1 MNINLAPQVYAY
13 RPKITNAVG
22 GAFGST
28 VAPRQASS
36 SSQGVLLTKVNIPF
50 RPNQGLFHEA

>member
-13 RPKITNAVG
+13 RPKITNSVG

-28 VAPRQASS
+28 VAPRQAN
-36 SSQGVLLTKVNIPF
+36 SSQGMLLTKVNIPF